1 MYKGVGGLTHLSI
14 WTKKAPFCIYFVI
27 FSYAMIIF
35 LSLKCFTV
43 FFSMEL
49 LLGCLNAFPL
59 EMEGGQ
65 MGKSK
70 CAMGGAHRKGTCVY
84 DDGGEVKIL
93 AILEHAYQL
102 NSPYGSPCISE

>member
-1 MYKGVGGLTHLSI
+1 MWLDTSKYLR
-14 WTKKAPFCIYFVI
+14 KKVPSCIYFVI

-59 EMEGGQ
+59 EMEGSQ
-65 MGKSK
+65 IGKSK

-84 DDGGEVKIL
+84 DEGVGLKFWLLWSI
-93 AILEHAYQL
+93 HT
-102 NSPYGSPCISE
+102 N